1 MEHNPGQEPFP
12 EMELHNFFER
22 MTPEERVNHKRQ
34 MLDEISDREMI
45 CRVIDEVNEQEG
57 LDVTIIY

>member
-12 EMELHNFFER
+12 EMELRDFFER
-22 MTPEERVNHKRQ
+22 LTPEERVNHKRQ

-45 CRVIDEVNEQEG
+45 CRIIDEVNEQEG